1 MAEEV
6 NPLIRA
12 LEQYDVLSDEERD
25 ALRALPLRTRLLQ
38 KNEEIIREGDRP
50 THSCLLVA
58 GFAARTQ
65 NLEDGKRQITNLHA
79 PGDFVDLHSLL
90 LKRMDHNVIA
100 FSDCEVAFIPHGA
113 LRELIDRHN
122 HLSRLLWVTTL
133 VDAAIDRAWITCLG
147 RRPAIDHL
155 AHFICELFTRL
166 KGRGLNDG
174 NSILFGATQVELG
187 DILGMSTVH
196 VNRTIQDLRKLGL
209 IDWEAGRVTIRD
221 FDRLADRAGF
231 DPAYLN
237 QWVEP
242 R

>member
-122 HLSRLLWVTTL
+122 HLSRLLWVTT
-133 VDAAIDRAWITCLG
+133 
-147 RRPAIDHL
+147 
-155 AHFICELFTRL
+155 
-166 KGRGLNDG
+166 
-174 NSILFGATQVELG
+174 
-187 DILGMSTVH
+187 
-196 VNRTIQDLRKLGL
+196 
-209 IDWEAGRVTIRD
+209 
-221 FDRLADRAGF
+221 
-231 DPAYLN
+231 
-237 QWVEP
+237 
-242 R
+242 